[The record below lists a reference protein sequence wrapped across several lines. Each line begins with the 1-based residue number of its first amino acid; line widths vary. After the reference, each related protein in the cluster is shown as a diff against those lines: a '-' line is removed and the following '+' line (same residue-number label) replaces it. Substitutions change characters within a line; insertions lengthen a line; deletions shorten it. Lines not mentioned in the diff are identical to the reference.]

1 MDPTVSVKLSPDRI
15 RDIGAA
21 VGVPTDE
28 LCAHLQ
34 GSTLLSPEKALQG
47 ALQAGSIAT
56 RGVNQDHLRSS
67 EAAVLLRH
75 ALGVFANLEPA
86 LVGDWLVRLRKFDS
100 DFAVERD
107 FYLHA
112 ARSRTVVAD
121 RLLKDF
127 LDVVTAKCG
136 SQHPVEVQALTGSV
150 QR

>member
-1 MDPTVSVKLSPDRI
+1 MDPTVLVKLSPERI
-15 RDIGAA
+15 QTIGAA
-21 VGVPTDE
+21 VGVPTAE

-34 GSTLLSPEKALQG
+34 GTTLSSEEALQG

-56 RGVNQDHLRSS
+56 RGVNQDHLRSN